1 MDAIFNFVNEVMNL
15 FANWLLVDEKEWGWC
30 PVHVD
35 NRFDRY

>member
-15 FANWLLVDEKEWGWC
+15 FANWLLVDKKEWGWC
-30 PVHVD
+30 RVHVD